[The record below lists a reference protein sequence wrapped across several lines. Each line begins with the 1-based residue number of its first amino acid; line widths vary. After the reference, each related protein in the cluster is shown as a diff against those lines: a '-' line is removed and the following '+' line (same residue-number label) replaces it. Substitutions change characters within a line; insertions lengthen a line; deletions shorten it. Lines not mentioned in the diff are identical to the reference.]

1 MGVNALLHCC
11 MAGACMWQLWLHY
24 NACMK
29 YQYKPCMWTES
40 MLNLST
46 QQEISERVEREIAYK
61 MKEVNASLDEKE
73 KQLTLLQE
81 KQLQKSKEN
90 GDLLN
95 EKTLLEEQHVKQM
108 QAMAEYSDSINEK
121 QQKIDAM
128 QQEIWDLKKV
138 DFKVRRLRYNYLCKV
153 DMYMFWV
160 RTLTS
165 FRLQQ

>member
-1 MGVNALLHCC
+1 
-11 MAGACMWQLWLHY
+11 
-24 NACMK
+24 
-29 YQYKPCMWTES
+29 